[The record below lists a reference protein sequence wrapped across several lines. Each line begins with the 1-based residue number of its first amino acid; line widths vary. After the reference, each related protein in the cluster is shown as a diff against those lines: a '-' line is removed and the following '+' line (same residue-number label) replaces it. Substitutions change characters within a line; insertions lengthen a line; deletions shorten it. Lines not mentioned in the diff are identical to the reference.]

1 MVGPAEEAPAARG
14 EPRSDEALVEAA
26 NRGDEAAFEALYIR
40 HRDYVL
46 RLAYRFTGSSHDAL
60 DVLQDAFSYLL
71 GKFPGF
77 TLSARMTTFLY
88 PVVRSL
94 SMDVLRRRRP
104 HLSPEQAEADL
115 PAAPP
120 PPADPAAVRSELADA
135 LSALPAEQREV
146 LLMRYVD
153 DMSLGEIA
161 EALDIPVGTV
171 KSRVHYA
178 LRALR
183 DDERTRRY
191 FGR

>member
-77 TLSARMTTFLY
+77 TLTARMTTFLY

-94 SMDVLRRRRP
+94 SVDVLRRRRP

-120 PPADPAAVRSELADA
+120 PPADPAAVPGASPYLSYSPLIFNLA
-135 LSALPAEQREV
+135 
-146 LLMRYVD
+146 LL
-153 DMSLGEIA
+153 I
-161 EALDIPVGTV
+161 
-171 KSRVHYA
+171 
-178 LRALR
+178 
-183 DDERTRRY
+183 RTKFRPPCIG
-191 FGR
+191 GRKNV